1 MIFIKFTLKMDENY
15 FSNFFHT
22 IFRVSEMPLLYFQN
36 LKKMTYKSANSNKG
50 LRPKMFLIGHRNSFL
65 PNTWKPICNC
75 PHFDKKSVSNRP
87 TAGPGVIVT
96 RGDSSWESNLWPPL
110 CLPRNVT
117 KVHPSWNLVAYTAQV
132 QTRVK
137 KVKRA

>member
-22 IFRVSEMPLLYFQN
+22 IFRASGMPLLYFQN

-50 LRPKMFLIGHRNSFL
+50 LRPKMFLIGHRNLFL

-87 TAGPGVIVT
+87 IKRTVGLFNTKDILVI
-96 RGDSSWESNLWPPL
+96 SWASGNLPFDQYLQWQTL
-110 CLPRNVT
+110 YLIDH
-117 KVHPSWNLVAYTAQV
+117 HPISPTYTLS
-132 QTRVK
+132 
-137 KVKRA
+137 